1 MIVSEIT
8 YPSGQTAIK
17 IQPESEYKYVSNGEI
32 WSNPEPDNN
41 YIILGKTDS
50 VDNWHDTNDEPPTP
64 EPEPT
69 GDDIEQKAEAFDYL
83 TGRSGDTDE

>member
-8 YPSGQTAIK
+8 YLSGQTAIK
-17 IQPESEYKYVSNGEI
+17 IQPESGYKYVSNGEI

-69 GDDIEQKAEAFDYL
+69 DEL
-83 TGRSGDTDE
+83 TVGDTLQMLNELGVDTDD